1 MQLIHFFF
9 FISIIFYVAESSSSF
24 DSLISSQCKA
34 RCLSLIPWTLNER
47 RVRSIHRSLMLRQS
61 NKKRFTNNSDQH
73 LRIRWQKVVDLCTK
87 NENCLQVLFL
97 IFIIV
102 IFNKYF
108 NFKCTSP
115 CEIPTSLLS
124 NCKYLCKVSLLKFLY
139 SNCSINY
146 VAYTLQL

>member
-34 RCLSLIPWTLNER
+34 RCLSLIPWKLNER

-73 LRIRWQKVVDLCTK
+73 LRIRWQKVMDLCTK
-87 NENCLQVLFL
+87 NENCLQ
-97 IFIIV
+97 
-102 IFNKYF
+102 
-108 NFKCTSP
+108 CTSP

-124 NCKYLCKVSLLKFLY
+124 NCKYLCKPTLY
-139 SNCSINY
+139 NCSLHY